1 MFSAFFKVFL
11 MKHKE
16 LWIIHN
22 EIFKKVV
29 IDDFYND
36 PEEIR

>member
-1 MFSAFFKVFL
+1 
-11 MKHKE
+11 MKHRE

-29 IDDFYND
+29 LTMYHSDESRDLHN
-36 PEEIR
+36 